1 MIFENFEFAGLEERN
16 GVGELEVGGGVWRG
30 RRQFLPAGGAYD
42 VEADKLK
49 GDGAAGWAAGAFVDE
64 SFGHAVGWGWI
75 PDDFRGLSENMPS
88 AQLPW

>member
-1 MIFENFEFAGLEERN
+1 MKLYPSQHQCSSCKGKFIRFAEFAIGSEFIEMIFENFEFAGLEEGN

-49 GDGAAGWAAGAFVDE
+49 GDGAAG
-64 SFGHAVGWGWI
+64 
-75 PDDFRGLSENMPS
+75 
-88 AQLPW
+88 

>member
-42 VEADKLK
+42 VEAHQIGSD
-49 GDGAAGWAAGAFVDE
+49 
-64 SFGHAVGWGWI
+64 
-75 PDDFRGLSENMPS
+75 
-88 AQLPW
+88 